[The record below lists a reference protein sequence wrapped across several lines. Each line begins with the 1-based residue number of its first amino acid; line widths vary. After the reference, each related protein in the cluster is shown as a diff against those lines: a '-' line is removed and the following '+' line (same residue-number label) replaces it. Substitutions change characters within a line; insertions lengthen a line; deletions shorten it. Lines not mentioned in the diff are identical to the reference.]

1 MEEHKHAGKL
11 ELVRVYLSN
20 GPLVAEVVRSKLES
34 AGIPVLLRSEAQ
46 SVFPMTVDGMGQVE
60 VMVAKE
66 HEQAAL
72 DLLEQEPEEGQ
83 EAEET
88 DGG

>member
-20 GPLVAEVVRSKLES
+20 GPLGAEVVKSKLES

-46 SVFPMTVDGMGQVE
+46 SVFPMTIDGMGEVE
-60 VMVAKE
+60 VMVPKE
-66 HEQAAL
+66 REQEAL
-72 DLLEQEPEEGQ
+72 ELLEQEHVNQEPE
-83 EAEET
+83 
-88 DGG
+88 DD